1 MKATTQNAKTTQPPT
16 QRNSHARVQAKVRPS
31 AGNRH
36 RADALERQA
45 EEIAARVIR
54 GEKSLGNRI
63 TCTRA
68 AGSLG
73 AEPSVGSLLTSGLRH
88 EMEMAF
94 GADLGAVR
102 IHIGSAADKAAKEYD
117 ADAFVSGRNVYFRSG
132 RYSPHSIAGR
142 ELIAHELVH
151 VLQQTARVKT
161 GGVLAATDIHGTAD
175 IQTKRKSPLATSVSV
190 PTFDEMA
197 ERHASASS
205 KDKALTAKIK
215 QIKSEREQA
224 IKDNR
229 LDGYWDNLQQFVRQ
243 SPPEYDELTSSQ
255 AVRSFIYDTLKL
267 AARWDGAIHLLSRDV
282 DLRTTFFSAEA
293 YENFPEGP
301 VPGVDKADYNDF
313 LIVMWEQHPFFKDFR
328 RKRYYESIRD
338 YLIGPTR
345 AIPDLEAKR
354 GEFGKLT
361 SDKLA
366 ERNEPTTLIDNEIFF
381 VAVDV
386 VRTVDKLRSQKLAE
400 FAQKNGKGKPA
411 NELTPKERALVASD
425 FAKWAKTLPSD
436 TSRTAEVNAVLNR
449 LIEGMTKAG
458 EEAASF
464 WRASEILLSLSAQDI
479 QLKDIGDVRAGLKKF
494 SAKPEIKKFGD
505 TVTAQTKLLF
515 KLDAEGN
522 PISAAAYSAA
532 RDDFILKVREKLY
545 ERFEKPMVEEVRSDK
560 PESVLNALLYG
571 WLLLQI
577 YELIELLQKYDVTED
592 DKVLAEYVKISA
604 DYKGADVRIR
614 HRIQVAALLNQLGA
628 ALNWTEIQ
636 SVVELVF
643 TPAAGEKTLL
653 AIFSDFEKDSSA
665 TLDTLTKDLSSSR
678 LLVGGEPLTVGDIRL
693 FFYLQRYK
701 TISADLKSS
710 LDAEKNKPGSQSY
723 GLVKRA
729 FDLGQNLPEPA
740 RYTNKSFH
748 AAVRVDDQDLFSPL
762 LRAHPK
768 FLALRQTLTKSGVSP
783 ILLTPTSYRDTL
795 TVWALPSLKSIG
807 DLVKRYQ
814 SIREFNLAIYEHE
827 AVKAGVEAAKD
838 PDVSSIAQRSW
849 EKWFEDFQAAVRFN
863 YPWLDQNL
871 DPETRQFL
879 MEEEQTFLNAA
890 RGARSKLTGEVDTH
904 YAEMVELLKRASIID
919 REKKST
925 ELNRMLGD
933 YQRYDQFSPGDET
946 HLLRYIIP
954 DTVFDD
960 ITSTVNLTQPKED
973 QYLHQAALLLE
984 ISDTMAD
991 KFQDSPRLDVMVSY
1005 LPLMDEA
1012 ANIARTKTD
1021 LLRSVLTGIEKEDEW
1036 ISKRAGKLEQLSRL
1050 FHAIQQQRQ
1059 LDFGLEGVV
1068 KGPEKYLVGVGE
1080 GYVIKPGENFT
1091 INGIKYTLVD
1101 VLANFT
1107 YHPKHG
1113 TEPPTLTDANDKPL
1127 KLSTPLVELRYGDST
1142 KTVTLRGTDNQDLAE
1157 LSNAV
1162 TLEGIKRQLDDL
1174 AVFIQGAAELTMD
1187 LVELIPGPGQALMAA
1202 RLAIS
1207 ILQFVAS
1214 DEFEVFVDY
1223 VTNHPVDALKK
1234 FGEEIFA
1241 LLNPGSLW
1249 EYLFF
1254 GNNAFDKL
1262 HATKEGPKNAK
1273 VPRTITGK
1281 LVKVIM
1287 RLYNF
1292 GKGVLGSLGRL
1303 QTHSRWRAESLEV
1316 FVLSRPTLTW
1326 LVRKIAD
1333 NIDYLDELV
1342 GQAVEF
1348 SGEIDDYRKKAEAA
1362 LMEWPTKV
1370 IETVDALRRFQLP
1383 DEIIPM
1389 ADIVEIIITMVLKRL
1404 PTKFR
1409 IASDVIMFLLDK
1421 FGKKQALF
1429 ETIAVG
1435 VKEIGVDPN
1444 IIWREVRDDY
1454 IQKPFQAAR
1463 NTLAFTIFD
1472 FFGQIP
1478 TTVPGIS
1485 PAQFTLLTPD
1495 QQKTFQDK
1503 AKEAQADKGL
1513 EVESVK
1519 ANDWE
1524 AYAPSGIR
1532 PGALAYGQ
1540 LKSAGTQLPADLRRP
1555 AEIGLRQ
1562 NLGHV
1567 RLHTGDEAA
1576 KFTDSVGAKAL
1587 AGGSH
1592 VFLGNDVNPSTPS
1605 GRWILNHELAHVVQQ
1620 TAPRPFNCAMGNDP
1634 VPIPRGRGVVQDSV
1648 TESFAS
1654 GAADAIG
1661 THRSFGLA
1669 TMPKAKAGIHPFGII
1684 DITRR
1689 LLDDLAGT
1697 ADMEHDEK
1705 KEEKTGGSTGLKKLP
1720 ANVKKQIDKLWETF
1734 SEAISSSTKT
1744 TYISPFNRTDVQS
1757 AIVSL
1762 LTNKTDTEHAAK
1774 TIEEAL
1780 GDLAIDSVREKK
1792 EAPAKEGEE
1801 PKLTYELD
1809 VDRLEIALSR
1819 FIFAKSGILIRF
1831 KLLSGI
1837 FQGAAT
1843 QAKDAPPSFVS
1854 LNVVYVHLAEIHGN
1868 HKLWQ
1873 LAVSQVL
1880 AGKDHEKYLPRVRT
1894 YLEAKGPVLG
1904 IWDKM
1909 DYQLSKQVIDDVEA
1923 IMAATGSTLDK
1934 SKLPPPT
1941 EYLAPKSPSGAVD
1954 NIGLRL
1960 GTYGD
1965 PQQQGT
1971 ERESHH
1977 ITQYLLLEY
1986 FHGKADKK
1994 PFPLL
1999 KKNVNAYPGV
2009 SASGSDD
2016 DTRANKVAA
2025 SGAPKPIDLVGWED
2039 GRGGKM
2045 PTILISAYTHRTGRL
2060 HVTTKADDWTK
2071 GGNKK
2076 SAPDSPSGVVHMK
2089 FLENLHDKDPAY
2101 IKAQAKSEGTNTNAN
2116 QETFPA
2122 YVTRKEATSKGG
2134 VQKVIYDSMQETYH
2148 WMRDFMQPRLETALV
2163 TAEMKYY
2170 NDLGKDKSYEITAS
2184 ELEIVYAEAVIKN
2197 QTEME
2202 KGGWF

>member
-1 MKATTQNAKTTQPPT
+1 MKATAQQVK
-16 QRNSHARVQAKVRPS
+16 
-31 AGNRH
+31 AGNAHSHRPARRGVQTNVCAGIGNHH
-36 RADALERQA
+36 RADRSERQA
-45 EEIAARVIR
+45 DEIAARFLR
-54 GEKSLGNRI
+54 GENKLGMRI
-63 TCTRA
+63 TRTAPA
-68 AGSLG
+68 APAT
-73 AEPSVGSLLTSGLRH
+73 AESFGQMLPLNLRN
-88 EMEMAF
+88 EMEESLN
-94 GADLGAVR
+94 ADLSVVR
-102 IHIGSAADKAAKEYD
+102 IHVGSAPDVVTRFHD
-117 ADAFVSGRNVYFRSG
+117 AEAFTSGRDIYFRAG
-132 RYSPHSIAGR
+132 RYSPHSTEGR
-142 ELIAHELVH
+142 QLIAHEVIH
-151 VLQQTARVKT
+151 VLQQTGRRKI
-161 GGVLAATDIHGTAD
+161 GGVLAATPMHGTGEV
-175 IQTKRKSPLATSVSV
+175 QTKRASPVTSSTKI
-190 PTFDEMA
+190 PTFEEMA
-197 ERHASASS
+197 DQHAAANP
-205 KDKALTAKIK
+205 KNKALAAKIK
-215 QIKSEREQA
+215 QIKRERDEA
-224 IKDNR
+224 IKANR
-229 LDGYWDNLQQFVRQ
+229 LDEYWNDLQQFVRQ
-243 SPPEYDELTSSQ
+243 SPVEYDELTSSL
-255 AVRSFIYDTLKL
+255 AVRSFVYDTLKL
-267 AARWDGAIHLLSRDV
+267 AERWDGAIHLLSRDV
-282 DLRTTFFSAEA
+282 DLTTTFFSATA
-293 YENFPEGP
+293 YENFPEGA

-313 LIVMWEQHPFFKDFR
+313 LVAKWEQHPFFKDFR

-345 AIPDLEAKR
+345 DIPDLEAKR
-354 GEFGKLT
+354 GEFDKLT

-366 ERNEPTTLIDNEIFF
+366 ERNEPTGLIDNEIFF

-386 VRTVDKLRSQKLAE
+386 VRSVDKLRSKKLAE

-411 NELTPKERALVASD
+411 NQLTPKERALVASD
-425 FAKWAKTLPSD
+425 FAKWAKTLPAD
-436 TSRTAEVNAVLNR
+436 TSQTAEVNSVLKR
-449 LIEGMTKAG
+449 LSEGMTKAA

-464 WRASEILLSLSAQDI
+464 WRVSEILLDFSAQDI
-479 QLKDIGDVRAGLKKF
+479 RLKDIGDVRAGLKKF
-494 SAKPEIKKFGD
+494 SAKTEIKRFGD
-505 TVTAQTKLLF
+505 TVTAQAKLLF

-522 PISAAAYSAA
+522 PINAAAYAA
-532 RDDFILKVREKLY
+532 VRDDFILKVQEKMY
-545 ERFEKPMVEEVRSDK
+545 ERFERPMFEEVRSDK

-571 WLLLQI
+571 WFILQI

-592 DKVLAEYVKISA
+592 EKVLAEYVKISA

-614 HRIQVAALLNQLGA
+614 HRLQVAAFLARFGAELG
-628 ALNWTEIQ
+628 WTEIQ

-643 TPAAGEKTLL
+643 TPAGSGKTLL

-665 TLDTLTKDLSSSR
+665 TLDTLTKDLSSSA
-678 LLVGGEPLTVGDIRL
+678 LLAGGEPLTVGDIRL

-701 TISADLKSS
+701 TISADLKKS
-710 LDAEKNKPGSQSY
+710 LDAEKDKPGSQSY

-729 FDLGQNLPEPA
+729 FDLGQRLPEPA
-740 RYTNKSFH
+740 RYTNRSFY
-748 AAVRVDDQDLFSPL
+748 AAVRLEDQDLFSPL
-762 LRAHPK
+762 FRSHPK
-768 FLALRQTLTKSGVSP
+768 FQALRQKLTKDGVSP
-783 ILLTPTSYRDTL
+783 ILLTPTAYTDTL
-795 TVWALPSLKSIG
+795 TVWALPSLQSIG

-814 SIREFNLAIYEHE
+814 NIREFNLAIYEYE
-827 AVKAGVEAAKD
+827 AVMAGVPSAKD
-838 PDVSSIAQRSW
+838 PDVSSIAQRPW
-849 EKWFEDFQAAVRFN
+849 EKWFQDFQAAVRFN

-871 DPETRQFL
+871 DPDTRRFYV
-879 MEEEQTFLNAA
+879 EEEQTFLNAA
-890 RGARSKLTGEVDTH
+890 SGARSKLSGEVDTE
-904 YAEMVELLKRASIID
+904 YAEMVELLKKASIID
-919 REKKST
+919 REKKSI

-933 YQRYDQFSPGDET
+933 YERYDQFAPGDET

-954 DTVFDD
+954 DAVFDE
-960 ITSTVNLTQPKED
+960 ITATVNLTQPRED

-984 ISDTMAD
+984 IADTIAD
-991 KFQDSPRLDVMVSY
+991 KFQDSPRLDVIVAY
-1005 LPLMDEA
+1005 LPLMEA
-1012 ANIARTKTD
+1012 AADIARTKTD
-1021 LLRSVLTGIEKEDEW
+1021 LLRVVLTGTEKENEW

-1091 INGIKYTLVD
+1091 IDGIKYTLVD

-1113 TEPPTLTDANDKPL
+1113 TEAPTLTDANDKPL

-1241 LLNPGSLW
+1241 LIEPGLLW

-1254 GNNAFDKL
+1254 GNNAFDQL

-1303 QTHSRWRAESLEV
+1303 QTHTRWRAESLEV

-1333 NIDYLDELV
+1333 NIDYIGELV
-1342 GQAVEF
+1342 GQAVDF
-1348 SGEIDDYRKKAEAA
+1348 GGQIDEYRKKAETA
-1362 LMEWPTKV
+1362 LTEWPVKV
-1370 IETVDALRRFQLP
+1370 VETVDALRRFQLP

-1389 ADIVEIIITMVLKRL
+1389 SDIVEIIITMVLKRL

-1409 IASDVIMFLLDK
+1409 IASDVILFLLDK

-1429 ETIAVG
+1429 ESIADG

-1444 IIWREVRDDY
+1444 IAWREVRDDY
-1454 IQKPFQAAR
+1454 IRKPFQEAR
-1463 NTLAFTIFD
+1463 NSLAFTIFD

-1478 TTVPGIS
+1478 ATVPGIS
-1485 PAQFTLLTPD
+1485 PGQFTLLTAE
-1495 QQKTFQDK
+1495 QQKMFQDK
-1503 AKEAQADKGL
+1503 AKEAQADTGL
-1513 EVESVK
+1513 EVEGVK
-1519 ANDWE
+1519 ASDWE
-1524 AYAPSGIR
+1524 AFAPAGIQ
-1532 PGALAYGQ
+1532 PGAFAYGQ
-1540 LKSAGTQLPADLRRP
+1540 LNSAGTLLPPHLRRP
-1555 AEIGLRQ
+1555 AEIGLGQ

-1567 RLHTGDEAA
+1567 RLHTGDEASR
-1576 KFTDSVGAKAL
+1576 FTGSVGAKAL

-1592 VFLGNDVNPSTPS
+1592 VFLGPDVNPATPT
-1605 GRWILNHELAHVVQQ
+1605 GRWILNHELAHVAQQ
-1620 TAPRPFNCAMGNDP
+1620 VGPRSFRQPSANEP
-1634 VPIPRGRGVVQDSV
+1634 VPIPRGRGIIQDPV
-1648 TESFAS
+1648 AESFAS
-1654 GAADAIG
+1654 TAADAVSS
-1661 THRSFGLA
+1661 HRPVGVQPMPHAKTGL
-1669 TMPKAKAGIHPFGII
+1669 HPFGII
-1684 DITRR
+1684 DISRR

-1697 ADMEHDEK
+1697 ADLEHDEK
-1705 KEEKTGGSTGLKKLP
+1705 KEESSGGSTGLKKLP

-1734 SEAISSSTKT
+1734 TEAISSNTKT
-1744 TYISPFNRTDVQS
+1744 SYTAPFNSADVQS

-1762 LTNKTDTEHAAK
+1762 LTNKADPEHAAK
-1774 TIEEAL
+1774 AIEEAL

-1792 EAPAKEGEE
+1792 VAPAKEGEE
-1801 PKLTYELD
+1801 PKITYELD

-1819 FIFAKSGILIRF
+1819 FIFAKSGILIKF

-1837 FQGAAT
+1837 FQGSA
-1843 QAKDAPPSFVS
+1843 QQKDAPPSFVS

-1873 LAVSQVL
+1873 MAVSKVL
-1880 AGKDHEKYLPRVRT
+1880 AGKDHDKYLPRIRT
-1894 YLEAKGPVLG
+1894 FLEGKGPVLG
-1904 IWDKM
+1904 IWNRSE
-1909 DYQLSKQVIDDVEA
+1909 YQLNKQVIDDVEE
-1923 IMAATGSTLDK
+1923 IMAAIGSTLDK
-1934 SKLPPPT
+1934 SKLPPPL
-1941 EYLAPKSPSGAVD
+1941 EYLAAKSPSGATD

-1965 PQQQGT
+1965 PQQTGT

-1986 FHGKADKK
+1986 FHSKTDKK

-1999 KKNVNAYPGV
+1999 RKSLRTYPGV
-2009 SASGSDD
+2009 SASGAGGDARS
-2016 DTRANKVAA
+2016 NKVTAA
-2025 SGAPKPIDLVGWED
+2025 GASRPIDLVGYED
-2039 GRGGKM
+2039 KRGGKM
-2045 PTILISAYTHRTGRL
+2045 PTILLSAYTHRTGRL
-2060 HVTTKADDWTK
+2060 HVTTKADDWTT
-2071 GGNKK
+2071 GGNKQA
-2076 SAPDSPSGVVHMK
+2076 APDSPADVVHLK
-2089 FLENLHDKDPAY
+2089 FLESLRAKDPAY
-2101 IKAQAKSEGTNTNAN
+2101 LKAQAQSEGSDTSAN
-2116 QETFPA
+2116 QETFPS
-2122 YVTRKEATSKGG
+2122 YVARKELSTKGG
-2134 VQKVIYDSMQETYH
+2134 VQTVIYEAMQNTYH
-2148 WMRDFMQPRLETALV
+2148 WMRDFMQPRLKTALV

-2170 NDLGKDKSYEITAS
+2170 NDLGKDKGYTISAN
-2184 ELEIVYAEAVIKN
+2184 ELNIVHAEVIIKN
-2197 QTEME
+2197 RTEME
-2202 KGGWF
+2202 KGGWS